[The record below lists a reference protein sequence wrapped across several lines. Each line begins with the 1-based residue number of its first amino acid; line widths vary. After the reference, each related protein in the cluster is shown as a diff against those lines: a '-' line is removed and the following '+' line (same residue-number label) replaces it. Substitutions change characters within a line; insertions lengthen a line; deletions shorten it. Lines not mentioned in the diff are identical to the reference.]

1 MVAPRFGTYSQF
13 LDFLGADQG
22 EPGLGRT
29 HVTCLVPRFG
39 VTVAGEVQHRAGAPS
54 LLKRRTSSKSSVQAA
69 SSLNTG
75 SLTTASCQF
84 ALQFFF
90 ASTKQKKV
98 IHNRC
103 DCKAVYVLQGPPFPE
118 IQSDARALAGM
129 RALDS
134 RPDRAVRTD
143 MHTHTSLVMHTLVSF
158 PFLCVNQATKQ
169 KLQQLAQAMLP
180 C

>member
-29 HVTCLVPRFG
+29 HVTRLVPRFG

-54 LLKRRTSSKSSVQAA
+54 LLKRRTSKSSVQAA

-75 SLTTASCQF
+75 SLTTASRQF

-90 ASTKQKKV
+90 
-98 IHNRC
+98 
-103 DCKAVYVLQGPPFPE
+103 CKHEAEKGNS
-118 IQSDARALAGM
+118 QSL
-129 RALDS
+129 
-134 RPDRAVRTD
+134 
-143 MHTHTSLVMHTLVSF
+143 
-158 PFLCVNQATKQ
+158 
-169 KLQQLAQAMLP
+169 
-180 C
+180 